1 MYKDRLSDK
10 LYMFNEVKKYSHDP
24 QLMKQFNL
32 LLKKRK
38 EMQRAMDLINKHT
51 N

>member
-10 LYMFNEVKKYSHDP
+10 LYMFNEVDKMSHDP
-24 QLMKQFNL
+24 LLMKQFNM

-51 N
+51 